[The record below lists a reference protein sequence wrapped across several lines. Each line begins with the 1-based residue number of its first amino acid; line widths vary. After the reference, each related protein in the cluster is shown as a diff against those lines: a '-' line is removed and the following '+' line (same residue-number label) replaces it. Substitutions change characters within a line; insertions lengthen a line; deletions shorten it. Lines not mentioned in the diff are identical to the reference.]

1 MNLYPL
7 STGVA
12 VSIETDDQVSPVPVG
27 ADAVHV
33 AVDHEPEDHA
43 VPDGQAAP
51 DDHAVPFHEVPL
63 LKG

>member
-7 STGVA
+7 SIGAA
-12 VSIETDDQVSPVPVG
+12 VSIETDDQVSVPVG
-27 ADAVHV
+27 SDTTPV

-63 LKG
+63 LNG